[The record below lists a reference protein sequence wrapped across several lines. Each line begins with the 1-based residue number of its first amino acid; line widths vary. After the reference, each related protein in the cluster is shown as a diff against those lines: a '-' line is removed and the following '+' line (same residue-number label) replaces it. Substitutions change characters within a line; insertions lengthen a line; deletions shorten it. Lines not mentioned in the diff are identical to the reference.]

1 VKRFQSSI
9 LAGAVAFVASVAIG
23 LLAGYVK
30 CLGAG
35 VDYDLMIAVQIAIK
49 MGAYA
54 GVVIAILTFI
64 TGTSPKKSHPTIRK
78 R

>member
-1 VKRFQSSI
+1 MKRFQCSI

-30 CLGAG
+30 CLGVG

-54 GVVIAILTFI
+54 AVVIAILTFI
-64 TGTSPKKSHPTIRK
+64 TGTSPKTGNPTIRK

>member
-1 VKRFQSSI
+1 
-9 LAGAVAFVASVAIG
+9 
-23 LLAGYVK
+23 
-30 CLGAG
+30 LGVG

-54 GVVIAILTFI
+54 AVVIAILTFI
-64 TGTSPKKSHPTIRK
+64 TGTSPKTGNPTIRK